1 MGVGLHSISNVHE
14 FRRLPTLTQPSEMF
28 DYFNKVVE
36 YSFMLNNTS
45 IIEGIGEDIFDFDRA
60 FTIYFVYSVVTFRGD
75 FCTMIEDRIMNTL
88 TCKKCIFHNQ
98 FILLTYTSV
107 RGVCCL
113 SK

>member
-1 MGVGLHSISNVHE
+1 
-14 FRRLPTLTQPSEMF
+14 MF

-75 FCTMIEDRIMNTL
+75 FRTVIE
-88 TCKKCIFHNQ
+88 
-98 FILLTYTSV
+98 
-107 RGVCCL
+107 
-113 SK
+113 